1 MTPGV
6 ILATRK
12 RDDVPNDPAA
22 IPRGVVLFV
31 DGHHADHVD
40 ALRVAGYRVEVAPT
54 ALAALRSGRALQ
66 PDALIV
72 PLELPD
78 MEGGALADRI
88 GAGPRGHAL
97 AVVILVPEGDPPR
110 VAEPTAANAV
120 FCHMPCPP
128 EHLVEMVA
136 RQLAARRPVGGP
148 PS

>member
-1 MTPGV
+1 M
-6 ILATRK
+6 
-12 RDDVPNDPAA
+12 PNDPAA
-22 IPRGVVLFV
+22 LPRGVVLFV
-31 DGHHADHVD
+31 DGDHADHVE
-40 ALRVAGYRVEVAPT
+40 ALRVAGYRVEVSAT
-54 ALAALRSGRALQ
+54 ALQALRSGHALR

-78 MEGGALADRI
+78 MEGRDLADRI

-110 VAEPTAANAV
+110 VADPTAANAV

-128 EHLVEMVA
+128 AHLVEMVA
-136 RQLAARRPVGGP
+136 RQLAARRLLGGP